1 MKFGSGLAKVVMF
14 VFALCYAILVSE
26 RMVESLRTIPCSA
39 EVRAA
44 VFLCFRVVLVR
55 MSAAHVTSMWP
66 LIITEMVQIFSD
78 LEQELSTDSE
88 EWR

>member
-1 MKFGSGLAKVVMF
+1 MDAHKRSRTKRKNHSSAGLIA
-14 VFALCYAILVSE
+14 
-26 RMVESLRTIPCSA
+26 ESLRTIPCSP

-55 MSAAHVTSMWP
+55 MSAAHAQIAWP

>member
-1 MKFGSGLAKVVMF
+1 MQNCRLMHCTTLTLS
-14 VFALCYAILVSE
+14 SSPE
-26 RMVESLRTIPCSA
+26 RMVESLRTIPCSP